1 MTKTKSSTPNLDA
14 YDSVFDAVSDLKS
27 DKGAA
32 NGFSTLKSKRSESSN
47 ESLAEPS
54 PSTVEAVGVGVGVGF
69 GTIEPLS
76 PFEVQMTPS
85 AFEIPTA
92 PPNVIQFQNLVS
104 VMAST
109 YARKNE
115 DYGDSFGKSV
125 DRYGPIAALTRMSDK
140 WNRLENLMLKGKEG
154 LVADES
160 LKDTLIDLACY
171 CVMTVIALDK

>member
-47 ESLAEPS
+47 ESVAEPS
-54 PSTVEAVGVGVGVGF
+54 ASTVEPVGF

-76 PFEVQMTPS
+76 PFEVQMAPS
-85 AFEIPTA
+85 AFEIPTTIKA
-92 PPNVIQFQNLVS
+92 PTIPPNVIQFQNLVNL
-104 VMAST
+104 MAST

>member
-27 DKGAA
+27 DRGAA

-54 PSTVEAVGVGVGVGF
+54 ASTVEAVGF

-85 AFEIPTA
+85 AFEIPTT